1 MNEVF
6 YELAMWQEK
15 WCMDNLPPLPITT
28 WISPHY
34 DPYEIDHSHY
44 NESAYEHNTYNH
56 TNEYEPYPE
65 DEPQL
70 EPCYD
75 TESDDDDFYENT

>member
-1 MNEVF
+1 MDNTF

-28 WISPHY
+28 WVSPHY

-44 NESAYEHNTYNH
+44 KDIEYTYDYNTYNQSNAYEHNP
-56 TNEYEPYPE
+56 EPY
-65 DEPQL
+65 
-70 EPCYD
+70 YD

>member
-1 MNEVF
+1 MNGVF

-34 DPYEIDHSHY
+34 DPYEIDPSHY
-44 NESAYEHNTYNH
+44 TDYTYEPITYNYHQSIAYEP
-56 TNEYEPYPE
+56 EPEPYY
-65 DEPQL
+65 DT
-70 EPCYD
+70 D
-75 TESDDDDFYENT
+75 TESEDDFYENT

>member
-44 NESAYEHNTYNH
+44 NEYTYQHNTHNQSIVTNEVEYEHH
-56 TNEYEPYPE
+56 T
-65 DEPQL
+65 

>member
-1 MNEVF
+1 MNSVF

-28 WISPHY
+28 WVSPHY

-44 NESAYEHNTYNH
+44 KDITYDYNTYNQSFI
-56 TNEYEPYPE
+56 TNEVEYEHHPEPY
-65 DEPQL
+65 
-70 EPCYD
+70 YD
-75 TESDDDDFYENT
+75 MESDDDFYENT